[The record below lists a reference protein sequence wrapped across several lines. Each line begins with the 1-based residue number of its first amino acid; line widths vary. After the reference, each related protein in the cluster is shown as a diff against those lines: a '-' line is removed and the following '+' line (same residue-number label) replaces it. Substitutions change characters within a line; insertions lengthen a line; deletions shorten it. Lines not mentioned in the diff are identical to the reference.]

1 MMIFSTMLGRT
12 VFLKWHTRTCLT
24 LFFTFLYLEGLF
36 QDSYY
41 TSGSLY
47 LLRNLVFESL
57 DHGHVQA
64 WITDVSFFLLNFIV
78 RQRTFFAYISLL
90 SSQHS
95 KLHDSYFESVW
106 LHSREYL
113 LQE

>member
-1 MMIFSTMLGRT
+1 MAYKNVSYLFLQFSILRGFFRTHITPLG
-12 VFLKWHTRTCLT
+12 H
-24 LFFTFLYLEGLF
+24 YI
-36 QDSYY
+36 
-41 TSGSLY
+41 Y